1 MRTIITTTPPLSES
15 TPFSITGIKA
25 DTLTQLQTLGL
36 QVPEWMVI
44 PSTIFSEYVPESIRD
59 HCASDIV
66 PFIRKIT
73 LDSSL
78 ITSIHSWVHN
88 NGLDN
93 ELFAVRS
100 SICIDRSLDHT
111 FAGQL
116 KTNLCVPLNEL
127 PEAIIDV
134 WTSPFYPKAA
144 AYRAQWGISQN
155 SIQIAVVIQK
165 MVNSESSGIAMCF
178 DPSNGSRSN
187 IVISSCYGI
196 NTGITTTRTDCDQ
209 FTVNFSGKKASR
221 ISRVYEKKNRV
232 IPDQLSGSGTAPG
245 PVPYSMRSKSSLSP
259 EQVMALATITRAT
272 SIKTGKPQILD
283 WTFSKGTFYVLQA
296 RAVNSLKNI
305 PDTTEKKQIWQRP
318 ASSLFTTGRTPPL
331 TYSILKKI
339 TAEAFKS
346 LCNRPDIKKHS
357 KSTESSFDFLTY
369 TNSHMYIDKSV
380 HDRLVELLPFGS
392 LCTKKTKTI
401 SLSDAAHSH
410 LMLHSDYCT
419 VNKGCKTFSENIDKE
434 IVPSGKSFFDYSFQE
449 LLGLYLQIE
458 CQLSLLWKSL
468 IINEHYLNALHA
480 LQMNKGE
487 TGTAFFDIFL
497 KLNPPQN
504 KNVLPDEIA
513 VISAIATS
521 IKQNQSAQ
529 DLFEHSSNTEIRKC
543 LGLDAAIPPAA
554 KDMAYLTIRKRI
566 LEVADGSSCSLK
578 EITEFDNNSSYLNTI
593 IDIIRLYLKHPFVC
607 NSVFESNTSSVMAAK
622 QKHLS
627 LNGSFHVRYCNAMMY
642 KLITQQ
648 QTLNKIKKVQFTR
661 LKKVVHLLGKKS
673 YSEGIL
679 ENVEDIRFLTRDEI
693 KDYISG
699 QSITGSLK
707 QMVTLRKQEYINSEK
722 LVAPDLVFTHGIA
735 YNMLPSTTVQSNN
748 NQKILLFQ
756 GFGNQ
761 MGSVTGEVVLAG
773 TTKNSSS
780 IKDSILVVQDCSSK
794 WILCLP
800 FIKGIILEN
809 SSTLSELS
817 LACHQLSIP
826 LVFSPNRYCGKFN
839 NGDSVELDSLT
850 GKITIMNRASTPQ
863 DISCK

>member
-1 MRTIITTTPPLSES
+1 MRTIITTTTPPASAS
-15 TPFSITGIKA
+15 IPFSITGIKA
-25 DTLTQLQTLGL
+25 DTLSQLQTLGL

-44 PSTIFSEYVPESIRD
+44 PSTTFAEYVPESILD
-59 HCASDIV
+59 HCSSDII

-78 ITSIHSWVHN
+78 INSIHNWVHN

-165 MVNSESSGIAMCF
+165 MVNAQSSGIAMCF

-232 IPDQLSGSGTAPG
+232 IPDELSGNGTTQG
-245 PVPYSMRSKSSLSP
+245 PVPYSMRSKSSLSS

-272 SIKTGKPQILD
+272 SVKTGKPQILD
-283 WTFSKGTFYVLQA
+283 WAFSKGTFYVLQA
-296 RAVNSLKNI
+296 RAVNSLENI
-305 PDTTEKKQIWQRP
+305 PDTTATKQMWQLP
-318 ASSLFTTGRTPPL
+318 ASSLFTTERIAPL
-331 TYSILKKI
+331 TYSLIKFFSG
-339 TAEAFKS
+339 EAFRS
-346 LCNRPDIKKHS
+346 LCSRPGIKKHS
-357 KSTESSFDFLTY
+357 ELTEGSFNFLTY
-369 TNSHMYIDKSV
+369 TNGHMYIDKSV
-380 HDRLVELLPFGS
+380 HDRLLELLPFGS

-410 LMLHSDYCT
+410 LRLHSGYCT
-419 VNKGCKTFSENIDKE
+419 VNKNCRTFSENINKE
-434 IVPSGKSFFDYSFQE
+434 TIPSGKSFLDYSFQE
-449 LLGLYLQIE
+449 LLSIYLQTE
-458 CQLSLLWKSL
+458 RQLNLLWKSL
-468 IINEHYLNALHA
+468 VINEHYLNAVHA

-487 TGTAFFDIFL
+487 TATAFFDIVL
-497 KLNPPQN
+497 KLNPDQD
-504 KNVLPDEIA
+504 KNVLPDQIVA
-513 VISAIATS
+513 ISAIASS
-521 IKQNQSAQ
+521 IKHSQSAQ
-529 DLFEHSSNTEIRKC
+529 DLFEHSSNTEIRKY

-554 KDMAYLTIRKRI
+554 KDIVYLTIRKRI
-566 LEVADGSSCSLK
+566 LHVVDSYSCSLK
-578 EITEFDNNSSYLNTI
+578 EITEFNNHSSYLDTI
-593 IDIIRLYLKHPFVC
+593 IDIIRLYLKHPFPC
-607 NSVFESNTSSVMAAK
+607 NSSFRSNNSSVLEAK
-622 QKHLS
+622 QMHQSFKK
-627 LNGSFHVRYCNAMMY
+627 SFHVRYLNAMMNR
-642 KLITQQ
+642 LIAQQ
-648 QTLNKIKKVQFTR
+648 QTLNKFKKAQFTR
-661 LKKVVHLLGKKS
+661 LNKVIHLLGKKF

-679 ENVEDIRFLTRDEI
+679 ENAEDLQFLTRDEI
-693 KDYISG
+693 KDYVSG
-699 QSITGSLK
+699 QSVTGSLK
-707 QMVTLRKQEYINSEK
+707 QLVALRKQEYINSEK
-722 LVAPDLVFTHGIA
+722 LIASDLLFTHGLA
-735 YNMLPSTTVQSNN
+735 YNSPSPTTLQRNN
-748 NQKILLFQ
+748 NHKILLFQ

-761 MGSVTGEVVLAG
+761 MGSVAGEIVIAG
-773 TTKNSSS
+773 TAENSDS

-809 SSTLSELS
+809 SSSLSELS

-850 GKITIMNRASTPQ
+850 GKITIINRASTFHGLH
-863 DISCK
+863 C